1 MIINVIL
8 LISVRFL
15 ENSSLSSSRTNE
27 NMINN
32 VEMVNHSFLPTY
44 LGYFFVSLSILDRDW
59 IVFGFIYSIV
69 FVFTFYSQTNYFNP
83 IFILM
88 NYHFY
93 YVTTTNNTKVFLITK
108 KLIKNPKMYK
118 FNNLKRINDFTFI
131 DRGDI

>member
-1 MIINVIL
+1 
-8 LISVRFL
+8 
-15 ENSSLSSSRTNE
+15 
-27 NMINN
+27 MINN